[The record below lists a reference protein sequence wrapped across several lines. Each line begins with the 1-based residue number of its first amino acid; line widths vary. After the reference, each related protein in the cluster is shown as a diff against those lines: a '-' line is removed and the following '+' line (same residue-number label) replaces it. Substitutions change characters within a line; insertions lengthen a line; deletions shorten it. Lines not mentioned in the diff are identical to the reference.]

1 MVAAKKYWLV
11 KSEPGAYS
19 IDDLDRDGITC
30 WDGIRNYQAR
40 NFMRDEMKV
49 GNLVLFYHSNAEPP
63 AVVGLAR
70 VCEEAYPDHTAWDRK
85 GQHFDQKSTPDNAV
99 WMMVDL
105 EFVEKFKEPVTLPQ
119 LRDARGLDELLVI
132 RRGQRLSIQPV
143 AKTHFQKILALAK
156 SKAKI

>member
-1 MVAAKKYWLV
+1 VAAAKKYWLV

-19 IDDLDRDGITC
+19 IDDLDRDVVTC

-85 GQHFDQKSTPDNAV
+85 NDHFDQKSTPNNPV
-99 WMMVDL
+99 WVMVDL
-105 EFVEKFKEPVTLPQ
+105 EFVEKFPKSVSLPK
-119 LRDARGLDELLVI
+119 LREAHGLDELLVT

-143 AKTHFQKILALAK
+143 AKTHFQKILALAG
-156 SKAKI
+156 SKAKV